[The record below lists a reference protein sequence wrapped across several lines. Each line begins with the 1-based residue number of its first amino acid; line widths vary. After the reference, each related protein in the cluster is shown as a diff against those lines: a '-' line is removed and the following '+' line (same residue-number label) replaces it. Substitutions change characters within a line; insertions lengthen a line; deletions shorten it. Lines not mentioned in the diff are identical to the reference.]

1 MITLVLVMLT
11 ATCGLL
17 TVVLLGTLRGITEL
31 RLRLS
36 GRTDASHTFV
46 DAGTALPA
54 SLLQA
59 LPDPE
64 AATLIAFV
72 SDGCDACKELV
83 TLLPTIPVTT
93 VAGILG
99 TDGGDIRSHLPDDTV
114 IMDPAVTADVAEELG
129 INGSPLII
137 LQQSGR
143 VIGSAYGV
151 STRTAEELQ
160 LWWQDGQRLLKEHM
174 K

>member
-1 MITLVLVMLT
+1 MITIVLVLLT
-11 ATCGLL
+11 VTCALL
-17 TVVLLGTLRGITEL
+17 TVVFLGTLRGIAEL

-36 GRTDASHTFV
+36 GRTDASHTFI

-72 SDGCDACKELV
+72 SDGCDACKELA
-83 TLLPTIPVTT
+83 TLLPTVPVPV

-99 TDGGDIRSHLPDDTV
+99 HDGGDIRSHLGDDTV
-114 IMDPAVTADVAEELG
+114 FVEAAITADVAREWS

-137 LQQSGR
+137 LQASGR
-143 VIGSAYGV
+143 VVGSAYGV
-151 STRTAEELQ
+151 STRTADELQ
-160 LWWQDGQRLLKEHM
+160 LWWQDAQQLLKERT